1 MKSPRLKSPKEDGLI
16 FNSTQAIK
24 KLNVAPATFY
34 RHVRLLGLS
43 PRRKARTNERF
54 WDYDTLMGLLNSIYP
69 RIEDR
74 LALFWQLNKS
84 NRIDKEGGRK

>member
-54 WDYDTLMGLLNSIYP
+54 WTYDDLMNLLSSIYP
-69 RIEDR
+69 KVEDR
-74 LALFWQLNKS
+74 VELFWEMGIQ
-84 NRIDKEGGRK
+84 DKRRG

>member
-24 KLNVAPATFY
+24 KLNIAPATFY

-54 WDYDTLMGLLNSIYP
+54 WTYDDLMALLASIYQKV
-69 RIEDR
+69 EDR
-74 LALFWQLNKS
+74 VELFWELGMQNK
-84 NRIDKEGGRK
+84 GRG